1 MLRHSSKAV
10 RLTLTA
16 AVLLSG
22 PALAETRNA
31 ETPKE
36 VAMTRIHVI
45 IGNETLSAT
54 LDDTPAGRDFSML
67 LPLELSLSDYHATE
81 KIADLPRALDTRYAS
96 ASYTPKA
103 GDITYYAP
111 WGNLAIFYKPFRT
124 SNGLVRLGAF
134 DGPID
139 ALLKDGAIAVRI
151 EAADWQDGF

>member
-1 MLRHSSKAV
+1 MTLRHCSKVV
-10 RLTLTA
+10 RLMITA

-22 PALAETRNA
+22 LALAETKDA
-31 ETPKE
+31 DTAKE
-36 VAMTRIHVI
+36 ASMTRIHVI

-81 KIADLPRALDTRYAS
+81 KIADLPRALDTRDAP

-103 GDITYYAP
+103 GDITYYTP
-111 WGNLAIFYKPFRT
+111 WGNLAIFYKPFRP

-151 EAADWQDGF
+151 EAAD